1 MISKRYAGIDI
12 GSNAVRLLISDIYP
26 GNTYKEAVIKK
37 RALLRLPVRLGSDV
51 FLTGGVGETKMQE
64 LLRAMRIYS
73 ELIDFYKV
81 EHYRA
86 CATSATRTSKNK
98 NEILNRIFTETKI
111 DVEPIDGEEEAL
123 LLFETNR
130 YNLPEGSHFLSADL
144 GGGSLQL
151 TLFDRDKL
159 IWTHSYQIGTVRMI
173 HNVVNPAE
181 YKSFINKMTEISSN
195 YPNLTVIGSG
205 GNIIKISK
213 ICSQGTVLKENIIHL
228 LVRLKEMDI
237 ETRMRTFQFGADRAD
252 VIVPAAQIYIDLLN
266 ILKINTIYVPKTG
279 VADGIIRHLYEKHI
293 DNANIY

>member
-1 MISKRYAGIDI
+1 MISTRYAGIDI

-51 FLTGGVGETKMQE
+51 FLTGGVGEQKMKE
-64 LLRAMRIYS
+64 LLRAMTIYS

-81 EHYRA
+81 EKYRA
-86 CATSATRTSKNK
+86 CATSATRSSKNK
-98 NEILNRIFTETKI
+98 NEIINRIFAEAKI
-111 DVEPIDGEEEAL
+111 VVEPIDGEEEAL

-130 YNLPEGSHFLSADL
+130 YNLPAGSHFLSADL

-151 TLFDRDKL
+151 TLFDRDNL

-173 HNVVNPAE
+173 HDVVNPAE
-181 YKSFINKMTEISSN
+181 YKSFIDKMSEISVK
-195 YPNLTVIGSG
+195 YPDLTVIGSG

-213 ICSQGTVLKENIIHL
+213 ICSQINVQKENIIQL
-228 LVRLKEMDI
+228 LARLKEMDI
-237 ETRMRTFQFGADRAD
+237 ETRMRTFQFGPDRAD
-252 VIVPAAQIYIDLLN
+252 VIVPAAQIYIDLLDVLN
-266 ILKINTIYVPKTG
+266 LNSVYVPKTG

-293 DNANIY
+293 DVK